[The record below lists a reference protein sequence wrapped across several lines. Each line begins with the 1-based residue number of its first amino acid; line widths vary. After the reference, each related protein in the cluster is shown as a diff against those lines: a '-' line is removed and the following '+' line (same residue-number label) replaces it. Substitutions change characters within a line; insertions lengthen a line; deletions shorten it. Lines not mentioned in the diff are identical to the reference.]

1 MEMQQQP
8 KPAEASNGAPDTVRL
23 LHHSHHDTQQQQ
35 ACQVDSRGDAVGEE
49 GTTSA
54 HEKLRPRED
63 EEH

>member
-8 KPAEASNGAPDTVRL
+8 KPAENSDSGPDTVRL

-35 ACQVDSRGDAVGEE
+35 SRHVDSGVNAVDEKAA
-49 GTTSA
+49 TSA
-54 HEKLRPRED
+54 HERLRPRED